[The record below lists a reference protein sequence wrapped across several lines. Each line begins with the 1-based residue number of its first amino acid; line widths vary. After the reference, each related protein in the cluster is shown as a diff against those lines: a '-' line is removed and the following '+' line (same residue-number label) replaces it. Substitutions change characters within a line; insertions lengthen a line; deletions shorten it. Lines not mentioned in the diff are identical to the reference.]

1 MSAGL
6 RPLKHL
12 VCLVCL
18 WAATQPAL
26 AATWQE
32 QRDAGFRAFANTDYL
47 ASAEHLE
54 KALAAARDSQA
65 GPRELGEILDT
76 LSNAYFAAGWFR
88 RARDSI
94 VQWDHVLEASGD
106 EAWVSQQRAN
116 RDRLAVLVSE
126 LIGEPEADSQSVPSS
141 PANEPAAAMSARS
154 SEGTSVELEVDQPF
168 APDEPIDFATAQ
180 PTVPDVAAPAAEPIS
195 GSGEYAVHLVSL
207 TDIEAVEGSWD
218 QLKQSFPDLLAEKKL
233 EVRQIEV
240 EGQGTF
246 YRIYAAPFADA
257 AAARA
262 ACEAFQQLQQYCA
275 VASLQ

>member
-6 RPLKHL
+6 RPLIRL

-18 WAATQPAL
+18 LAAAEPAL

-32 QRDAGFRAFANTDYL
+32 YRDAGFHAFANTDYS
-47 ASAEHLE
+47 ASAEQLE
-54 KALAAARDSQA
+54 KALAAAHDSQA
-65 GPRELGEILDT
+65 SPQELGEILDT

-88 RARDSI
+88 RTRDSI
-94 VQWDHVLEASGD
+94 AQWDHVLEASGD

-126 LIGEPEADSQSVPSS
+126 LIGDPEPDSPSLPSS
-141 PANEPAAAMSARS
+141 SANEPAPAMSGGSAD
-154 SEGTSVELEVDQPF
+154 GMSVELEVDQPF
-168 APDEPIDFATAQ
+168 APDEPIDFATTQ
-180 PTVPDVAAPAAEPIS
+180 PDVPDVAAPAAEPA
-195 GSGEYAVHLVSL
+195 SGEYAVHLVSL
-207 TDIEAVEGSWD
+207 TDIEAVEGSWG
-218 QLKQSFPDLLAEKKL
+218 QLKESFPDLLAEKKM

-246 YRIYAAPFADA
+246 YRIYAAPFANA